1 MPNQR
6 KIEDKQKM
14 LPLWNLHSNGAVMG
28 GDRGKNMLSSVE
40 YVKIIIAI
48 KISKERDMKGLG

>member
-1 MPNQR
+1 
-6 KIEDKQKM
+6 M

-28 GDRGKNMLSSVE
+28 GDGGKNMLSSVE
-40 YVKIIIAI
+40 YVKVIIAI